1 MLFRSRTGYVLSDD
15 LESTDQPAP
24 WVALLPSLDSTVM
37 AWKEREF
44 YLGDLYGQL
53 FDNAGNAG
61 PTVWVEGEVAGLW
74 AQRANLDVGYRLLRD
89 VGREA
94 RLALDGE
101 AARLTEWLGASRV
114 FPRFPN
120 PAFQEL
126 SRS

>member
-1 MLFRSRTGYVLSDD
+1 M
-15 LESTDQPAP
+15 
-24 WVALLPSLDSTVM
+24 
-37 AWKEREF
+37 
-44 YLGDLYGQL
+44 
-53 FDNAGNAG
+53 
-61 PTVWVEGEVAGLW
+61 
-74 AQRANLDVGYRLLRD
+74 LRD

-94 RLALDGE
+94 QLPLDGE